1 MNKKIRK
8 LIIYLKVYLFLEID
22 EMIEKY
28 SLEKGDTLI
37 GLDFNLPII
46 NILWQMVASSRYRN
60 NVR

>member
-1 MNKKIRK
+1 M
-8 LIIYLKVYLFLEID
+8 YLFLEID

-60 NVR
+60 NVRYLDSR